1 MTIVKITHESQIQQ
15 LYQVGMSQPLRV
27 GDKVEL
33 LEIEYPPG
41 RGAESA
47 IQCLDGPKEQ
57 RRQDLRRLVD
67 ECRAHLKSP
76 WAEVPGFDH
85 RPAQALLREAEQL
98 LAEGDL
104 DV

>member
-1 MTIVKITHESQIQQ
+1 MPIVKIVEESQIQQ
-15 LYQVGMSQPLRV
+15 LYQMGMSQPLRV
-27 GDKVEL
+27 GDKVEV

-41 RGAESA
+41 RTAESA

-57 RRQDLRRLVD
+57 RQQELRQLVD

-85 RPAQALLREAEQL
+85 RLAQALLREAERL
-98 LAEGDL
+98 LAE
-104 DV
+104 VT